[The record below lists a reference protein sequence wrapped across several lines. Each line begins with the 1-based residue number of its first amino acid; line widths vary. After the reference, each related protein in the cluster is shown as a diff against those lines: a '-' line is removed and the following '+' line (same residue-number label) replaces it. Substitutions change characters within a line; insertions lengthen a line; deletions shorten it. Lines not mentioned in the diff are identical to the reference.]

1 MGLAGLRVAVGVDT
15 AQHSLALVVVV
26 VVYDYRC
33 MKFFLQ
39 FLMVDVM
46 YLYSTSSGGLW
57 KPEPLQN
64 NWMEDDGDDDE
75 LDDNAIE

>member
-15 AQHSLALVVVV
+15 AQHSLALVV

-46 YLYSTSSGGLW
+46 YLYSTSSSGLW

-64 NWMEDDGDDDE
+64 NWIEDDDE